1 MAPRPEF
8 FRPVDAE
15 GALFLDAP
23 SGQSLKLVANGT
35 SLHLD
40 VPRWVDVRGLVPRSF
55 RGRREAIRFFAK
67 AFATHGLTLSLES
80 AGKSV
85 LRLGYNTTP
94 SWLARVLG
102 LAPAYVPFS
111 ALRLLVRR

>member
-40 VPRWVDVRGLVPRSF
+40 VPRWVDVRVLVPRSF
-55 RGRREAIRFFAK
+55 RGRRQAIRFVAK

-102 LAPAYVPFS
+102 LAPAYIPFS
-111 ALRLLVRR
+111 ALRLLFRR

>member
-1 MAPRPEF
+1 MARRPEF

-23 SGQSLKLVANGT
+23 SGQSLKLVADGT
-35 SLHLD
+35 SIRMD
-40 VPRWVDVRGLVPRSF
+40 VPRWVDVQDLLPRSF
-55 RGRREAIRFFAK
+55 RGRRQTIRFVAD
-67 AFATHGLTLSLES
+67 AFAMHGLTLSLES

-102 LAPAYVPFS
+102 LAPAHIPFS
-111 ALRLLVRR
+111 ALRLLFRR